1 LETALHTDQWHS
13 DKLDLDAYL
22 SRIGYRG
29 PLDADGRTL
38 SALHRAHVAA
48 VPFENFDIILGRCIA
63 VDLEHVQAK
72 LVDRRRGG
80 YCYEHAMLFGAVL
93 DQLGY
98 QVDRLLART
107 GDPLEHP
114 RPRSHMVLCVAAR
127 HERWLADVGFG
138 SGLLTPLPLAATGP
152 HQQGSWAYELVRGS
166 DSAWRLR
173 EHDGTRWTTI
183 QTFTEEPQYFVDID
197 VANYSTATN
206 PHSPFV
212 QRPILVRK
220 DETSIR
226 RLLGREYT
234 VERPGQSADRRRLT
248 VQEVAT
254 VLRAEFG
261 SALSD
266 SDVAALVA
274 ATDSPAA
281 VPSTDSTL
289 Q

>member
-1 LETALHTDQWHS
+1 
-13 DKLDLDAYL
+13 
-22 SRIGYRG
+22 
-29 PLDADGRTL
+29 
-38 SALHRAHVAA
+38 
-48 VPFENFDIILGRCIA
+48 
-63 VDLEHVQAK
+63 
-72 LVDRRRGG
+72 
-80 YCYEHAMLFGAVL
+80 MLFGAVL

-114 RPRSHMVLCVAAR
+114 RPRSHMVLGVATG

-138 SGLLTPLPLAATGP
+138 SGLLTPLPLAATRP
-152 HQQGSWAYELVRGS
+152 HQQGSWAYELVRGP

-173 EHDGTRWTTI
+173 EHDGTGWRTI

-197 VANYSTATN
+197 VANYNTATN

-226 RLLGREYT
+226 QLLGREYT
-234 VERPGQSADRRRLT
+234 VQRPGQPPDQRQLT
-248 VQEVAT
+248 AQEVAG
-254 VLRAEFG
+254 VLRDELG

-266 SDVAALVA
+266 TDVAALVA
-274 ATDSPAA
+274 AIDFPAG
-281 VPSTDSTL
+281 PS
-289 Q
+289 